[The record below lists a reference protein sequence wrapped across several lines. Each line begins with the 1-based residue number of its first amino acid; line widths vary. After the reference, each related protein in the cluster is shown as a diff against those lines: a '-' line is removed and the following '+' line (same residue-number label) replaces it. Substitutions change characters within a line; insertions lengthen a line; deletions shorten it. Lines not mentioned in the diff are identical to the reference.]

1 MGSFRKKIDKMKKW
15 IITQTIKKILG
26 SKKAI
31 YTIAAILITLLSD
44 TLGIDKETAT
54 TLVYSIMALV
64 LGQSVADINKK

>member
-1 MGSFRKKIDKMKKW
+1 MKKW

-54 TLVYSIMALV
+54 TLVYSIKALV

>member
-1 MGSFRKKIDKMKKW
+1 MKKW

-26 SKKAI
+26 SKKAN
-31 YTIAAILITLLSD
+31 YTIAAILITILSD
-44 TLGIDKETAT
+44 TLGIDEETAK